1 MRRGRVVFLLFVKP
15 ERSARIHN
23 TVGIEM
29 VFQSFQH
36 IHLNVA
42 ELFCVVRREEF
53 ADAMVVTDA
62 CARFL
67 NRVKHAAVE
76 LLELFDALV
85 LLHPD
90 EVKVCAVL
98 IAVRDMAGADDVG
111 VRFNELSDVVV
122 NVIDFVPG
130 HCTFKSVDD
139 NAEVLII
146 VAHIGIGETSRR
158 PFRHDDA
165 GQERRQMMFSR
176 VLFDVS
182 YRHTLIIGIA
192 VAETDDK
199 TAFSEFESERLQK
212 SFDFAKSVHS
222 ETKVA
227 FFAVGNSEYGRYAA
241 FSLHNVAHK
250 RNAAVPIAR
259 KIAERVEAVTVL
271 LSSRLLIVVVL
282 LERRPRSLYFR
293 P

>member
-1 MRRGRVVFLLFVKP
+1 
-15 ERSARIHN
+15 
-23 TVGIEM
+23 M

-53 ADAMVVTDA
+53 ADAVVVTDA

-76 LLELFDALV
+76 LLELFNALV

-98 IAVRDMAGADDVG
+98 IAVRDMAGADDVW

-130 HCTFKSVDD
+130 HCTFEGVDD

-182 YRHTLIIGIA
+182 YRHSLIIGIA

-250 RNAAVPIAR
+250 RNAAVPTR
-259 KIAERVEAVTVL
+259 ER
-271 LSSRLLIVVVL
+271 
-282 LERRPRSLYFR
+282 
-293 P
+293 